1 MKKILSICLLAFLA
15 NAASAQISRGQFL
28 LGGNLT
34 YSSKTQEMPVGDD
47 ITTTTISAAPGIGYF
62 FVNKLALG
70 GRFSYTANK
79 YTSGKNE
86 KYVAAPFLRYYLLNK
101 YSRFNFFLDGSYT
114 VGQYKSGTVERKIE
128 GYGVMGGPVVF
139 LGSNVG
145 LEFTVSYLAD
155 KMEGGN
161 WFKTVQ
167 GGVGLQIHLGREK
180 FKKSK
185 NKKDDEDEDEDDDW
199 GW

>member
-1 MKKILSICLLAFLA
+1 MKKILSICLLALFA

-28 LGGNLT
+28 LGGNLSYT
-34 YSSKTQEMPVGDD
+34 SKTQEIPGGDD
-47 ITTTTISAAPGIGYF
+47 YTTTTISGAPGFGYF
-62 FVNKLALG
+62 FMNKLALG
-70 GRFSYTANK
+70 SRFSF
-79 YTSGKNE
+79 TSTKVTGGRNE
-86 KYVAAPFLRYYLLNK
+86 RYVAAPFLRYYLMNK

-114 VGQYKSGTVERKIE
+114 AGQYKSGTVERKIE

-180 FKKSK
+180 FKKTK
-185 NKKDDEDEDEDDDW
+185 NKKKEKEEEEEDDWDW
-199 GW
+199 

>member
-1 MKKILSICLLAFLA
+1 MKRIFTICLLAFFT
-15 NAASAQISRGQFL
+15 NMASAQISRGQFL
-28 LGGNLT
+28 LGGNVT
-34 YSSKTQEMPVGDD
+34 YSSKTQEITGGDD
-47 ITTTTISAAPGIGYF
+47 YTTTTFSAAPGFGYF

-70 GRFSYTANK
+70 GRFSATTTK
-79 YTSGKNE
+79 VTGGKNE
-86 KYVAAPFLRYYLLNK
+86 RYVASPFLRYYLMNRFSK
-101 YSRFNFFLDGSYT
+101 FNFFVDGSYT
-114 VGQYKSGTVERKIE
+114 TGTYKSGTIERKLQ

-139 LGSNVG
+139 IGSNVG

-155 KMEGGN
+155 QMEGGN

-167 GGVGLQIHLGREK
+167 GGVGLQIHLGNAK

-185 NKKDDEDEDEDDDW
+185 KKEKEEEDEDDDW